1 MNLWLVMLIG
11 GLLTFGTRLSFIL
24 LHDRLKMPEWFRRGL
39 RFVPVAVLSAIILPE
54 LTNPNGTLFLSWR
67 NPQLLAGM
75 VAILVAWRTKN
86 VILTIV
92 AGMAAL
98 FIFQALVGLLL
109 AYGG

>member
-1 MNLWLVMLIG
+1 MNIWLVMIVG
-11 GLLTFGTRLSFIL
+11 GLFTFATRLSFIL
-24 LHDRLKMPEWFRRGL
+24 LLDRIKVPDWFRRGL

-54 LTNPNGTLFLSWR
+54 LTSPDGSLFLSWR
-67 NPQLLAGM
+67 NPQLLAGA

-98 FIFQALVGLLL
+98 LLFQFVLGIL
-109 AYGG
+109 